1 MKIKSIKIENFR
13 SHKDSTINLRDYN
26 LITGPNSSGKSSIFY
41 AILSFYN
48 NKAIKFN
55 ESKDVS
61 KFSDGKP
68 CKVKVDYELAPGDNN
83 IRKLLKLDSDTN
95 SISISYDFNK
105 KEYKCETDPSISSKD
120 IKNFLKLT
128 KIIFIPAIPD
138 SSDAFKLTGPSLMK
152 ETLTD
157 ILKVIWEPSQES
169 AQINKELKKSLS
181 VLNSTKNKNGIS
193 PKDLTEKLNNAIK
206 SVNLNIRFDTKDIDF
221 STVITNLYD
230 ILVTDTILN
239 QDIDQ
244 TTISTG
250 QMKYLFYSLIKVL
263 NDINVN
269 REEGEENS
277 QLNFLIF
284 EEPEAYL
291 HPSYQLSL
299 AEIMRDLSKSDEWQ
313 CAISSHSPYFI
324 SKEIEHMQDI
334 VRIERKEK
342 GISKVFQIDENKFQ
356 ILRENGDFIDFLNE
370 LKNKKDSSMN
380 KNLKKEIKDKIE
392 NHDRGL
398 DEFMYN
404 LYLNSERSRLF
415 LSNKVIICEGISD
428 KVLIDYFIRLK
439 GENYISEIY
448 VLETNGKYDMVR
460 YMKLL
465 DYFGIKYGIVYDTD
479 SDKSIDESLAKN
491 LNKYIE
497 EYIKN
502 HNNNSTYFDKLLFEP
517 NLEEENG
524 FFIKKNDDLKGV
536 NKPLYILKK
545 IEENELPNFQ
555 GTKVKIEDFI
565 EKLHKF

>member
-1 MKIKSIKIENFR
+1 M
-13 SHKDSTINLRDYN
+13 
-26 LITGPNSSGKSSIFY
+26 
-41 AILSFYN
+41 
-48 NKAIKFN
+48 
-55 ESKDVS
+55 
-61 KFSDGKP
+61 
-68 CKVKVDYELAPGDNN
+68 
-83 IRKLLKLDSDTN
+83 
-95 SISISYDFNK
+95 
-105 KEYKCETDPSISSKD
+105 
-120 IKNFLKLT
+120 
-128 KIIFIPAIPD
+128 
-138 SSDAFKLTGPSLMK
+138 
-152 ETLTD
+152 
-157 ILKVIWEPSQES
+157 
-169 AQINKELKKSLS
+169 
-181 VLNSTKNKNGIS
+181 
-193 PKDLTEKLNNAIK
+193 
-206 SVNLNIRFDTKDIDF
+206 NLNIRIDTKDIDF
-221 STVITNLYD
+221 STVISNLYD

-460 YMKLL
+460 YMKIL

-497 EYIKN
+497 QYIKN